1 MRIAVFGATGRT
13 GSAVLERAL
22 IRGNDIVALA
32 RSPERL
38 PVAGGLT
45 PVGGDAMDLEAV
57 REAIEGTDAVISAL
71 GAREPDTTELSDATA
86 NVIRGAE
93 QAGVRRIAIVS
104 QVGVFLSKTRPEFA
118 HVREE
123 HLRNLSALRSSSLE
137 WTALAPAGIDDR
149 SGDGAYAAVIDA
161 RAPEWQIS
169 RFDLADALL
178 DAIERDEWIGHA
190 VGVSDAV
197 DVA

>member
-1 MRIAVFGATGRT
+1 MRIALFGATGRT

-22 IRGNDIVALA
+22 LRDHDVVALT
-32 RSPERL
+32 RSLERL
-38 PVAGGLT
+38 PETDGLT
-45 PVGGDAMDLEAV
+45 RILGDATDPEAV
-57 REAIEGTDAVISAL
+57 RSVLEGTQAVISAL
-71 GAREPDTTELSDATA
+71 GARTPDTAELSDATA
-86 NVIRGAE
+86 GVIGGCE

-123 HLRNLSALRSSSLE
+123 HLRNLSMLRASSLA

-149 SGDGAYAAVIDA
+149 SGDGAYTAVVDA

>member
-22 IRGNDIVALA
+22 LRDNDVVALT
-32 RSPERL
+32 RSLERL
-38 PVAGGLT
+38 PEADGLT
-45 PVGGDAMDLEAV
+45 RVLGDATDTEAV
-57 REAIEGTDAVISAL
+57 LAVIRGADAVISAL
-71 GAREPDTTELSDATA
+71 GARKPDTSELSDATA
-86 NVIRGAE
+86 GVIRGAA

-104 QVGVFLSKTRPEFA
+104 QVGVFLSKTRPEFE

-123 HLRNLSALRSSSLE
+123 HLRNLSGLRASSLA

-149 SGDGAYAAVIDA
+149 SGDGAYTAVVDA

-178 DAIERDEWIGHA
+178 DAVERDEWIGHA

-197 DVA
+197 EVA